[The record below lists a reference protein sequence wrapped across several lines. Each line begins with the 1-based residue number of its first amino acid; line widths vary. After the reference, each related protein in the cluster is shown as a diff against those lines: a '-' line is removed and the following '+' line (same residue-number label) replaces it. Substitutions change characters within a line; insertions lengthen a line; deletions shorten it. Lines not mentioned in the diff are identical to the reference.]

1 MFQLNVITAIILIII
16 AIILRLTYIIIMNA
30 CSTKKCPL
38 LVSPLLQKRKKFEN
52 NSLVCYMCKCTSG
65 HMIVIDILKFD
76 VRYFEEFNHA
86 SRILEYSQ
94 TKWLGLGSG
103 ISSSTP
109 QKSGTL
115 QRVLHE

>member
-1 MFQLNVITAIILIII
+1 MFQLNVITAIILIIT

-30 CSTKKCPL
+30 CSTKKYT

-52 NSLVCYMCKCTSG
+52 NSLVCYMYECTSG